1 MTASEVLPVILYILG
16 AILLVAL
23 IVLTIK
29 LTITIHKIDKVVDN
43 ITEKVTALDGVFS
56 VVNAVSNKFTFITDK
71 VVNIIYSLIEKITK
85 RKEDWKMSKKGL
97 GKFVLGTGIGAGL
110 ALLFAP
116 KKGSDLRRDIKRKF
130 DEFMKDVDKIEIEDI
145 KESFTKKVDE
155 IKKELE
161 DLDKEKVE
169 KIAKKK
175 AKELQRK
182 AEDLVDLAKE
192 KGTPVLEGIADDLK
206 HKVICVCTEVINKL
220 EKGE

>member
-23 IVLTIK
+23 IVLTVK

-85 RKEDWKMSKKGL
+85 RKEDWKMSKNGF
-97 GKFVLGTGIGAGL
+97 GKFALGAGIGAGL

-130 DEFMKDVDKIEIEDI
+130 DEFMTDVDKIEVEDI
-145 KESFTKKVDE
+145 KESFTEKVDE

-220 EKGE
+220 ERGE

>member
-1 MTASEVLPVILYILG
+1 MYILG

-97 GKFVLGTGIGAGL
+97 GKFVLGAGIGAGL